1 MKLHELTPAA
11 GATKPAYRKG
21 RGAGSGNGKTAGRGH
36 KGQWARSGGGVRPG
50 FEGGQ
55 MPLARR
61 LPKRGFHNIFGT
73 TYAPVN
79 VSALEKFEDGAEV
92 TAEILCNA
100 GIVKNALDGIKIL
113 GTGTLT
119 KKLTVKAAAFSASA
133 KEKIEAAGGKAR
145 WFKVFQTLKNAWSM
159 PELRK
164 KMLYTLFIILIFRF
178 GSCIPVPFIDTTLL
192 SQYFEQASVN
202 GSMLGYLDMFT
213 GGGLSRA
220 TIFAMSITPYINA
233 SIILQLLTVAI
244 PALER
249 MVKDGGEEG
258 REKIASWTRYLG
270 VLLGLL
276 QGLSYY
282 ALLRNG
288 FGGKTMLSNTGALAA
303 VTIIVTFTAGTA
315 LIMWMGEHI
324 TQKGIG
330 NGISI
335 ILFAGIVS
343 RGPSLMRTL
352 VNLFQTGTSGIVSG
366 IAMIIVGLAIVVF
379 IVYMSNAERRIPVQ
393 YAKRVV
399 GRKMYGGQSTHL
411 PIKVNASGVMPIIF
425 ASSILSLPQTI
436 SMFWHPES
444 GSVGAHIL
452 NLFSQTSVF
461 YIVLYA
467 LLILAFAYFYASI
480 QFNPIEIANNLK
492 KNGGF
497 IPGFR
502 PGKPTSDFIT
512 KALGKVT
519 FVGALFLAVVA
530 LLPLIVGAVNSSL
543 SNVAL
548 GGTSVIIVV
557 GVALDTVK
565 QMEAQMLMRHHKGF
579 LE

>member
-1 MKLHELTPAA
+1 
-11 GATKPAYRKG
+11 
-21 RGAGSGNGKTAGRGH
+21 
-36 KGQWARSGGGVRPG
+36 
-50 FEGGQ
+50 
-55 MPLARR
+55 
-61 LPKRGFHNIFGT
+61 
-73 TYAPVN
+73 
-79 VSALEKFEDGAEV
+79 
-92 TAEILCNA
+92 
-100 GIVKNALDGIKIL
+100 
-113 GTGTLT
+113 
-119 KKLTVKAAAFSASA
+119 
-133 KEKIEAAGGKAR
+133 
-145 WFKVFQTLKNAWSM
+145 M

-202 GSMLGYLDMFT
+202 GSMRGYLDMFT

-352 VNLFQTGTSGIVSG
+352 ANLFQTGTSGIVSG
-366 IAMIIVGLAIVVF
+366 IVMIIVGLAIVVF

-399 GRKMYGGQSTHL
+399 GRKMYGGQASYI
-411 PIKVNASGVMPIIF
+411 PIKVNMTGVMPIIF
-425 ASSILSLPQTI
+425 ASTLCSLPGLI
-436 SMFWHPES
+436 FRFINLDASSHP
-444 GSVGAHIL
+444 AL
-452 NLFSQTSVF
+452 YAFFSVF
-461 YIVLYA
+461 NYNSALYLIVYV
-467 LLILAFAYFYASI
+467 LLIVAFNYFYVAI
-480 QFNPIEIANNLK
+480 QYNPVDIANQLR
-492 KNGGF
+492 KNNGT
-497 IPGFR
+497 IPGIR

-512 KALGKVT
+512 KTLSKIT
-519 FVGALFLAVVA
+519 LIGAVFLAIVA
-530 LLPLIVGAVNSSL
+530 GFPIILGNITGTSIQ
-543 SNVAL
+543 L
-548 GGTSVIIVV
+548 GGTTLLIVV
-557 GVALDTVK
+557 GVALETGRSLEGY
-565 QMEAQMLMRHHKGF
+565 MTARYHKGF

>member
-1 MKLHELTPAA
+1 
-11 GATKPAYRKG
+11 
-21 RGAGSGNGKTAGRGH
+21 
-36 KGQWARSGGGVRPG
+36 
-50 FEGGQ
+50 
-55 MPLARR
+55 
-61 LPKRGFHNIFGT
+61 
-73 TYAPVN
+73 
-79 VSALEKFEDGAEV
+79 
-92 TAEILCNA
+92 
-100 GIVKNALDGIKIL
+100 
-113 GTGTLT
+113 
-119 KKLTVKAAAFSASA
+119 
-133 KEKIEAAGGKAR
+133 
-145 WFKVFQTLKNAWSM
+145 M

-164 KMLYTLFIILIFRF
+164 KILYTLFILLIFRF
-178 GSCIPVPFIDTTLL
+178 GSCIPVPFINTELL
-192 SQYFEQASVN
+192 ATYFEQSQVA

-213 GGGLSRA
+213 GGGLSNA

-249 MVKDGGEEG
+249 MVKEGGEEG
-258 REKIASWTRYLG
+258 RKRIASWTRY
-270 VLLGLL
+270 VAVVLGLL
-276 QGLSYY
+276 QGFSYY
-282 ALLRNG
+282 ALLRSNG
-288 FGGKTMLSNTGALAA
+288 FLSNTSVLAA
-303 VTIIVTFTAGTA
+303 AAIILTFTAGTA
-315 LIMWMGEHI
+315 LIMWLGEHI
-324 TQKGIG
+324 TQNGIG

-343 RGPSLMRTL
+343 RGPSLIRTL
-352 VNLFQTGTSGIVSG
+352 YNLFKQGGGSIISALLMIV
-366 IAMIIVGLAIVVF
+366 IGLAVVVF
-379 IVYMSNAERRIPVQ
+379 IVFMSNAERRIPVQ

-425 ASSILSLPQTI
+425 ASSILSLPQTV
-436 SMFWHPES
+436 SMFWQPAA
-444 GSVGAHIL
+444 GTVGWHVL
-452 NLFSQTSVF
+452 NLFSQSNPF
-461 YIVLYA
+461 YIIVYG
-467 LLILAFAYFYASI
+467 LLIRAFAYFYASI
-480 QFNPIEIANNLK
+480 QFNPIEISNNLK

-519 FVGALFLAVVA
+519 FVGAIFLGIVA
-530 LLPLIVGAVNSSL
+530 ILPLIVGAISPNL

-565 QMEAQMLMRHHKGF
+565 QLEAQMLMRHHKGF

>member
-1 MKLHELTPAA
+1 
-11 GATKPAYRKG
+11 
-21 RGAGSGNGKTAGRGH
+21 
-36 KGQWARSGGGVRPG
+36 
-50 FEGGQ
+50 
-55 MPLARR
+55 
-61 LPKRGFHNIFGT
+61 
-73 TYAPVN
+73 
-79 VSALEKFEDGAEV
+79 
-92 TAEILCNA
+92 
-100 GIVKNALDGIKIL
+100 
-113 GTGTLT
+113 
-119 KKLTVKAAAFSASA
+119 
-133 KEKIEAAGGKAR
+133 
-145 WFKVFQTLKNAWSM
+145 M

-164 KMLYTLFIILIFRF
+164 KILYTLFILLIFRF
-178 GSCIPVPFIDTTLL
+178 GSCIPVPFINTDLL
-192 SQYFEQASVN
+192 AAYFEQASVS
-202 GSMLGYLDMFT
+202 GSMLGYLNMFT
-213 GGGLSRA
+213 GGGLSTA

-258 REKIASWTRYLG
+258 RKKIASWTRYLA
-270 VLLGLL
+270 VILGLL
-276 QGLSYY
+276 QGFSYY
-282 ALLRNG
+282 ALLRSNG
-288 FGGKTMLSNTGALAA
+288 FLSNNSALAA
-303 VTIIVTFTAGTA
+303 AAIILTFTAGTA
-315 LIMWMGEHI
+315 LIMWLGEHI
-324 TQKGIG
+324 TQNGIG

-335 ILFAGIVS
+335 ILFAGIIS
-343 RGPSLMRTL
+343 RGPSLFSTFY
-352 VNLFQTGTSGIVSG
+352 NLFRGGVSGIVS
-366 IAMIIVGLAIVVF
+366 AVLMIIIGLAIVVF
-379 IVYMSNAERRIPVQ
+379 IVFMSNAERRIPVQ

-411 PIKVNASGVMPIIF
+411 PIKVNAAGVMPIIF

-436 SMFWHPES
+436 AMFWQPES
-444 GSVGAHIL
+444 GTVGYHVL
-452 NLFSQTSVF
+452 NLFSQTNPF
-461 YIVLYA
+461 YIVVYG

-512 KALGKVT
+512 QALGKVT
-519 FVGALFLAVVA
+519 FVGAIFLCIVAV
-530 LLPLIVGAVNSSL
+530 LPLIVGAISPTL

-565 QMEAQMLMRHHKGF
+565 QLEAQMLMRHHKGF

>member
-1 MKLHELTPAA
+1 M
-11 GATKPAYRKG
+11 
-21 RGAGSGNGKTAGRGH
+21 
-36 KGQWARSGGGVRPG
+36 
-50 FEGGQ
+50 
-55 MPLARR
+55 
-61 LPKRGFHNIFGT
+61 
-73 TYAPVN
+73 
-79 VSALEKFEDGAEV
+79 
-92 TAEILCNA
+92 
-100 GIVKNALDGIKIL
+100 
-113 GTGTLT
+113 
-119 KKLTVKAAAFSASA
+119 
-133 KEKIEAAGGKAR
+133 
-145 WFKVFQTLKNAWSM
+145 FQTLKNAWSM

-164 KMLYTLFIILIFRF
+164 KILYTLFILLIFRF
-178 GSCIPVPFIDTTLL
+178 GSCIPVPFINTSLL
-192 SQYFEQASVN
+192 SEYFNQAAVG

-258 REKIASWTRYLG
+258 RKKIASWTRYLA
-270 VLLGLL
+270 VILGLL
-276 QGLSYY
+276 QGFSYY
-282 ALLRNG
+282 ALLRNQG
-288 FGGKTMLSNTGALAA
+288 FLSNTGALAGA
-303 VTIIVTFTAGTA
+303 AIILTFTAGTA
-315 LIMWMGEHI
+315 LIMWLGEHI
-324 TQKGIG
+324 TQNGIG

-343 RGPSLMRTL
+343 RGPSLLRTL
-352 VNLFQTGTSGIVSG
+352 WNLVQTGGQGILSAILMV
-366 IAMIIVGLAIVVF
+366 IIGLAIVVF
-379 IVYMSNAERRIPVQ
+379 IVFMSNAERRIPVQ

-436 SMFWHPES
+436 TMFWQPES
-444 GSVGAHIL
+444 GTVGYHIL
-452 NLFSQTSVF
+452 NLFSQANPF
-461 YIVLYA
+461 YIVVYA

-519 FVGALFLAVVA
+519 FVGAIFLAIVA
-530 LLPLIVGAVNSSL
+530 ILPLVVGAISPTL

-565 QMEAQMLMRHHKGF
+565 QLEAQMLMRHHKGF

>member
-1 MKLHELTPAA
+1 
-11 GATKPAYRKG
+11 
-21 RGAGSGNGKTAGRGH
+21 
-36 KGQWARSGGGVRPG
+36 
-50 FEGGQ
+50 
-55 MPLARR
+55 
-61 LPKRGFHNIFGT
+61 
-73 TYAPVN
+73 
-79 VSALEKFEDGAEV
+79 
-92 TAEILCNA
+92 
-100 GIVKNALDGIKIL
+100 
-113 GTGTLT
+113 
-119 KKLTVKAAAFSASA
+119 
-133 KEKIEAAGGKAR
+133 
-145 WFKVFQTLKNAWSM
+145 M

-164 KMLYTLFIILIFRF
+164 KILYTLFILLIFRF
-178 GSCIPVPFIDTTLL
+178 GSCIPVPFINTELL
-192 SQYFEQASVN
+192 ATYFEQSQVA

-213 GGGLSRA
+213 GGGLSNA

-249 MVKDGGEEG
+249 MVKEGGEEG
-258 REKIASWTRYLG
+258 RTRIASWTRS
-270 VLLGLL
+270 VAVVLGLL
-276 QGLSYY
+276 QGFSYY
-282 ALLRNG
+282 ALLRSNG
-288 FGGKTMLSNTGALAA
+288 FLSNTSVLAA
-303 VTIIVTFTAGTA
+303 AAIILTFTAGTA
-315 LIMWMGEHI
+315 LIMWLGEHI
-324 TQKGIG
+324 TQNGIG

-343 RGPSLMRTL
+343 RGPSLIRTL
-352 VNLFQTGTSGIVSG
+352 YNLFKQGGGSIISALLMIV
-366 IAMIIVGLAIVVF
+366 IGLAVVVF
-379 IVYMSNAERRIPVQ
+379 IVFMSNAERRIPVQ

-425 ASSILSLPQTI
+425 ASSILSLPQTV
-436 SMFWHPES
+436 SMFWQPAA
-444 GSVGAHIL
+444 GTVGWHVL
-452 NLFSQTSVF
+452 NLFSQSNPF
-461 YIVLYA
+461 YIIVYG

-480 QFNPIEIANNLK
+480 QFNPIEISNNLK

-519 FVGALFLAVVA
+519 FVGAIFLGIVA
-530 LLPLIVGAVNSSL
+530 ILPLIVGAISPNL

-565 QMEAQMLMRHHKGF
+565 QLEAQMLMRHHKGF

>member
-1 MKLHELTPAA
+1 
-11 GATKPAYRKG
+11 
-21 RGAGSGNGKTAGRGH
+21 
-36 KGQWARSGGGVRPG
+36 
-50 FEGGQ
+50 
-55 MPLARR
+55 
-61 LPKRGFHNIFGT
+61 
-73 TYAPVN
+73 
-79 VSALEKFEDGAEV
+79 
-92 TAEILCNA
+92 
-100 GIVKNALDGIKIL
+100 
-113 GTGTLT
+113 
-119 KKLTVKAAAFSASA
+119 
-133 KEKIEAAGGKAR
+133 
-145 WFKVFQTLKNAWSM
+145 M

-164 KMLYTLFIILIFRF
+164 KILYTLFILLIFRF
-178 GSCIPVPFIDTTLL
+178 GSCIPVPFINTDLL
-192 SQYFEQASVN
+192 AAYFETAAVS
-202 GSMLGYLDMFT
+202 GSMLGYLNMFT
-213 GGGLSRA
+213 GGGLSSA

-258 REKIASWTRYLG
+258 RKKIASWTRYLA
-270 VLLGLL
+270 VILGLL
-276 QGLSYY
+276 QGFSYY
-282 ALLRNG
+282 ALLRAQG
-288 FGGKTMLSNTGALAA
+288 FLASGSPLAA
-303 VTIIVTFTAGTA
+303 AAIILTFTAGTA
-315 LIMWMGEHI
+315 LIMWLGEHI
-324 TQKGIG
+324 TQNGIG

-343 RGPSLMRTL
+343 RGPALIQTMISLFRSGT
-352 VNLFQTGTSGIVSG
+352 TGILSALLMIV
-366 IAMIIVGLAIVVF
+366 IGLAIIVF
-379 IVYMSNAERRIPVQ
+379 IVFMSNAERRIPVQ

-411 PIKVNASGVMPIIF
+411 PIKVNAAGVMPVIF

-436 SMFWHPES
+436 AMFWQPAEDS
-444 GSVGAHIL
+444 LGYHIL

-461 YIVLYA
+461 YIVLYG

-502 PGKPTSDFIT
+502 PGKPTSDFIV

-519 FVGALFLAVVA
+519 FVGAIFLMVVA
-530 LLPLIVGAVNSSL
+530 LLPLIVGAISPSL

-565 QMEAQMLMRHHKGF
+565 QLEAQMLMRHHKGF

>member
-1 MKLHELTPAA
+1 M
-11 GATKPAYRKG
+11 
-21 RGAGSGNGKTAGRGH
+21 
-36 KGQWARSGGGVRPG
+36 
-50 FEGGQ
+50 
-55 MPLARR
+55 
-61 LPKRGFHNIFGT
+61 
-73 TYAPVN
+73 
-79 VSALEKFEDGAEV
+79 
-92 TAEILCNA
+92 
-100 GIVKNALDGIKIL
+100 
-113 GTGTLT
+113 
-119 KKLTVKAAAFSASA
+119 
-133 KEKIEAAGGKAR
+133 
-145 WFKVFQTLKNAWSM
+145 FQTLKNAWHM

-164 KMLYTLFIILIFRF
+164 KIVYTLFILVIFRF
-178 GSCIPVPFIDTTLL
+178 GSCIPVPFINTDLL
-192 SQYFEQASVN
+192 AAYFEQASVS
-202 GSMLGYLDMFT
+202 GSMLGYLNMFT
-213 GGGLSRA
+213 GGGLSNA

-258 REKIASWTRYLG
+258 RKKIASWTRYLA
-270 VLLGLL
+270 VALGLL
-276 QGLSYY
+276 QGFSFYT
-282 ALLRNG
+282 LLRSQG
-288 FGGKTMLSNTGALAA
+288 FLSNTGALAA
-303 VTIIVTFTAGTA
+303 TAIILTFTAGTA
-315 LIMWMGEHI
+315 LIMWLGEHI
-324 TQKGIG
+324 TQNGIG

-343 RGPSLMRTL
+343 RGPSLITTL
-352 VNLFQTGTSGIVSG
+352 INLFRGGASGVVSALLMIV
-366 IAMIIVGLAIVVF
+366 IGLAVVVF
-379 IVYMSNAERRIPVQ
+379 IVFMSNAERRIPVQ

-399 GRKMYGGQSTHL
+399 GRKTYGGQSTHL

-436 SMFWHPES
+436 SMFWQPES
-444 GSVGAHIL
+444 GTVGHHIL
-452 NLFSQTSVF
+452 NLFSQSSPF
-461 YIVLYA
+461 YIVLYG

-502 PGKPTSDFIT
+502 PGRPTSDFIT

-519 FVGALFLAVVA
+519 FVGAIFLGVVA
-530 LLPLIVGAVNSSL
+530 ILPLVVGAISPTL

>member
-1 MKLHELTPAA
+1 M
-11 GATKPAYRKG
+11 
-21 RGAGSGNGKTAGRGH
+21 
-36 KGQWARSGGGVRPG
+36 
-50 FEGGQ
+50 
-55 MPLARR
+55 
-61 LPKRGFHNIFGT
+61 
-73 TYAPVN
+73 
-79 VSALEKFEDGAEV
+79 
-92 TAEILCNA
+92 
-100 GIVKNALDGIKIL
+100 
-113 GTGTLT
+113 
-119 KKLTVKAAAFSASA
+119 
-133 KEKIEAAGGKAR
+133 
-145 WFKVFQTLKNAWSM
+145 FQTLKNAWSM

-330 NGISI
+330 NGI
-335 ILFAGIVS
+335 V
-343 RGPSLMRTL
+343 
-352 VNLFQTGTSGIVSG
+352 SGIV
-366 IAMIIVGLAIVVF
+366 MIIVGLAIVVF